1 MRMYSPQEE
10 PGAPPRPVGKPS
22 RLKKKRKKG
31 TYAFKAHH
39 AGRVG
44 TTTGLDH
51 SKLLSYSAK
60 FRVSSNPWGELRM
73 LVDTFGAADNCFSEF
88 LLSF

>member
-1 MRMYSPQEE
+1 MHRLWLE
-10 PGAPPRPVGKPS
+10 PGAPSPLLSLWGQTKQI
-22 RLKKKRKKG
+22 KKKA
-31 TYAFKAHH
+31 YALKAHH
-39 AGRVG
+39 AGRMG

-60 FRVSSNPWGELRM
+60 FKVSSNPQGELRM
-73 LVDTFGAADNCFSEF
+73 LVDTFGATDNCFSEF